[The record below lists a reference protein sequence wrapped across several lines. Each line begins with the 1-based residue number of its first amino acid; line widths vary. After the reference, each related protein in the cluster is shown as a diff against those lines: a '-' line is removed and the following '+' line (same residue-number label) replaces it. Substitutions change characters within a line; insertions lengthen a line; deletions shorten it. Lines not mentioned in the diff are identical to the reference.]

1 MTVERSGVPAADNL
15 RRGTCPAGLPWT
27 GTEPHADHGHTD
39 CWERHTAADMLEA
52 IDAHVVTVMAHY
64 SGQDDAYEEGYFDA
78 CFKIHSILH
87 PEEGL

>member
-1 MTVERSGVPAADNL
+1 MSGVPAVDNL
-15 RRGTCPAGLPWT
+15 RRWNPKTRWVL
-27 GTEPHADHGHTD
+27 AD
-39 CWERHTAADMLEA
+39 ADMLEA

-64 SGQDDAYEEGYFDA
+64 LGQDDAYEEGYFDA